1 LSPKKPEVAKAALL
15 GHAPSIPMT
24 VEQEGKAAKK
34 DAKGESQSV
43 EGTKAVRKE
52 IIKKFPVTC
61 NLTNYE
67 ATYATFSWDEAK
79 KEISYFAEGKVNA
92 AYNAIDRHLHNGR
105 RNKVALYS
113 VDAKGELQKFTFQE
127 MHDEVNRLGNAL
139 KSLGIK
145 KGDRVFVFLTRVP
158 ELYIATVAIAKIG
171 AIAGPLFSA
180 FGPDALK
187 DRLLDAQGK
196 IVLTSPV
203 LKEKIDGIKHDLPD
217 LEHIIVVGGKAEDC
231 KAGGQ
236 DIDYATLVAGHST
249 QLACEPMDP
258 EDPLYLLYTSGT
270 TGKPKGVVHVHADIL
285 GQHMTS
291 KWVLDLQEDDI
302 YWCTA
307 DPGWVTGTVYGI
319 FGPWS
324 NGASCV
330 SYEGRFDADSWY
342 GLIDRLKITVWYTAP
357 TALRM
362 LMKEG
367 DDLVYS
373 HDMGS
378 LRHILSVGEP
388 LNPEVV
394 RWGMQVFGLPIH
406 DTWWQTETG
415 MQLIVNLPC
424 NPVKPGSMGK
434 PIPGVYAAIVD
445 DSGKELPAG
454 ELGRL
459 VVKPG
464 WPAMLRTIWRNEP
477 KYQEYFKIP
486 GWYFSGDNAWK
497 DEEGYFVFVGRADD
511 VINTSGHRV
520 GPFEVESALV
530 EHKAVAEAGVI
541 GKPDKER
548 GEIIKAFIVL
558 NHGYTDSP
566 SLMAEIREHTKK
578 QLAAHAYPREI
589 EVKESLPKTRSGK
602 IMRRLLK
609 AWELGLPT
617 GDTSALEED

>member
-1 LSPKKPEVAKAALL
+1 MKLAEQADKTDKQQAPESHEAANGTGKPA
-15 GHAPSIPMT
+15 
-24 VEQEGKAAKK
+24 
-34 DAKGESQSV
+34 
-43 EGTKAVRKE
+43 RKE
-52 IIKKFPVTC
+52 IIKKFPVSC
-61 NLTNYE
+61 NLPNYE
-67 ATYATFSWDEAK
+67 STYATFSWEEAK

-92 AYNAIDRHLHNGR
+92 AYNAVDRHLHNGR

-113 VDAKGELQKFTFQE
+113 VDAAGKLAKYTFQE
-127 MHDEVNRLGNAL
+127 MHDEVNKLGNAL
-139 KSLGIK
+139 KSLGVK

-158 ELYIATVAIAKIG
+158 ELYIATIAIAKIG

-187 DRLLDAQGK
+187 DRLHDGQAK
-196 IVLTSPV
+196 IVVTSPQ
-203 LKEKIDGIKHDLPD
+203 LKEKIDGIKHELPD
-217 LEHIIVVGGKAEDC
+217 LEHIIVVGGNAKDY
-231 KAGGQ
+231 KKGGME
-236 DIDYATLVAGHST
+236 IDYATLVADKST
-249 QLACEPMDP
+249 HLACEQMDP

-291 KWVLDLQEDDI
+291 KWVLDLRDDDI

-330 SYEGRFDADSWY
+330 SYEGRFDAESWY
-342 GLIDRLKITVWYTAP
+342 ALIDRLKITVWYTAP

-362 LMKEG
+362 LMKAG
-367 DDLVYS
+367 DDLVYNA
-373 HDMGS
+373 DLGS

-394 RWGMQVFGLPIH
+394 RWGMKVFGLPIH
-406 DTWWQTETG
+406 DNWWQTETG
-415 MQLIVNLPC
+415 MQLIANLPC

-434 PIPGVYAAIVD
+434 PLPGVYAAIVD
-445 DSGKELPAG
+445 DTGKELPAG

-459 VVKPG
+459 VVRPG
-464 WPAMLRTIWRNEP
+464 WPSMLRTIWRNEP
-477 KYQEYFKIP
+477 KFQEYFKIP

-497 DEEGYFVFVGRADD
+497 DEDGYFVFVGRADD

-530 EHKAVAEAGVI
+530 EHPAVAEAGVI

-558 NHGYTDSP
+558 NNGYTNSEQLL
-566 SLMAEIREHTKK
+566 SEIRDHTKK

-609 AWELGLPT
+609 AWELGLPS
-617 GDTSALEED
+617 GDISALEED